1 MSYCSLIDLISM
13 KKSHINLAED
23 INLLSNLLVNM
34 AIPLS
39 ATINILNQFCILTIL
54 GKRLLFPSYFDLHLM
69 LKQLCINLCKKVS
82 YSGAKIASVPKD
94 K

>member
-13 KKSHINLAED
+13 KKSHIKLAED

-54 GKRLLFPSYFDLHLM
+54 EKRLLFPSYFDLHLM
-69 LKQLCINLCKKVS
+69 LKRLCINLCKKVS
-82 YSGAKIASVPKD
+82 FF
-94 K
+94 